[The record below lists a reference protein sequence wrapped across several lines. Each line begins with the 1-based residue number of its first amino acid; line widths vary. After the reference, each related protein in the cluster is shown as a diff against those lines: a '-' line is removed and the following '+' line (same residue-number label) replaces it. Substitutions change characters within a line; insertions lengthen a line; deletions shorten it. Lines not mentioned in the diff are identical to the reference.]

1 MIVEL
6 EESKVHLE
14 DGGRGHEPGNKVV
27 STTRKARNPFPASL
41 QSSPAGSDSKESACM
56 QEA

>member
-27 STTRKARNPFPASL
+27 STTQK
-41 QSSPAGSDSKESACM
+41 GKESIPR
-56 QEA
+56 